1 MNLNPSCLS
10 RPLCPWLSLS
20 LSLSRSHFVCSD
32 SYSPL
37 LLHSVMALCHLRSS
51 VTSQGVENLQ
61 VVWPSSTFPAPP
73 APLFPLPLVQLSF
86 NIKHAINARF
96 SFRKNVKN
104 LQHKKGG
111 NKKLLHN
118 AEMLFLAVR
127 TVWEPNEALPINC
140 IPNTFI
146 VCSTK

>member
-1 MNLNPSCLS
+1 
-10 RPLCPWLSLS
+10 
-20 LSLSRSHFVCSD
+20 
-32 SYSPL
+32 
-37 LLHSVMALCHLRSS
+37 MALCHLRSS
-51 VTSQGVENLQ
+51 VTSQGVDNLQ
-61 VVWPSSTFPAPP
+61 VVWPSSTFPAP
-73 APLFPLPLVQLSF
+73 LPLPMLQLSF

-104 LQHKKGG
+104 LQHQKGG

-146 VCSTK
+146 VSNTK